1 MQTVTGTVVIWQKR
15 NIACEKGYS
24 IIIIWISCTMNT
36 RESAEIIHY
45 IYRFLFPATMPL
57 GCPGDH
63 SHNVNIDFI
72 LGVSFDGLSPLPV
85 TVASEGL

>member
-1 MQTVTGTVVIWQKR
+1 
-15 NIACEKGYS
+15 
-24 IIIIWISCTMNT
+24 MNT

-45 IYRFLFPATMPL
+45 IDSCFQ
-57 GCPGDH
+57 PGDH

>member
-1 MQTVTGTVVIWQKR
+1 MMQTVTGTVVIWQKR

-24 IIIIWISCTMNT
+24 IMIIWISCTMNT

-45 IYRFLFPATMPL
+45 IDSCFQ
-57 GCPGDH
+57 PGDH